1 VRDSLALAKCYCCGA
16 SATAPTFEQAIKK
29 LNHAIGKSRGIRC
42 RALRENIKEMFVKPI
57 IPPTKPKPKTKELVE
72 STKYFEELKKEL
84 TTPSEGQEQSKTENP
99 PVKSETTIKKEKPK
113 KEKKSKKSKAK
124 KE

>member
-1 VRDSLALAKCYCCGA
+1 MAQAKCYCCGA
-16 SATAPTFEQAIKK
+16 SAIAPTFEQAIKK
-29 LNHAIGKSRGIRC
+29 LNHAIGLSRGIKC
-42 RALRENIKEMFVKPI
+42 KALRDNVKEMFVKPT

-72 STKYFEELKKEL
+72 STKYFEELKKEV
-84 TTPSEGQEQSKTENP
+84 TSAPEDEKQSKTENP
-99 PVKSETTIKKEKPK
+99 PVEPETKPK